1 MVALI
6 VIMLCLIGIYAKKNK
21 QLQQYVHRTATC
33 IELHDDGS
41 KHKGVG
47 CAHKAIVRY
56 EYDGVLMEETLK
68 STTRKLAP
76 GETVQC
82 LIDPNNPTKVYLYT
96 ERNTTRTLLIIYS
109 VVLLCAVIMLL
120 RSWLWSV

>member
-41 KHKGVG
+41 KHKGVDS
-47 CAHKAIVRY
+47 AHKAIVRY

-76 GETVQC
+76 R
-82 LIDPNNPTKVYLYT
+82 
-96 ERNTTRTLLIIYS
+96 RNSTMSY
-109 VVLLCAVIMLL
+109 
-120 RSWLWSV
+120 